1 VLNIFL
7 VHFKA
12 TLIVEDAAIFAARTK
27 GVSPPYMLAKW
38 ANSIRN
44 TVVVWRGFR
53 VFPIPTALAQE
64 ADRALVITVGEAANS
79 HYHAC
84 RLAAQITEVAD
95 FPLALAAW
103 AGSQVLCLIAQGSQ
117 VTDLFD
123 GSCHGCSFV
132 CSLPC
137 LQVIPSSHYD
147 LKARQRKNKRTTTT
161 ANDSLIKTRTSVH
174 RKRRSFLSRFRHRSL
189 LAVRAARV

>member
-1 VLNIFL
+1 
-7 VHFKA
+7 
-12 TLIVEDAAIFAARTK
+12 
-27 GVSPPYMLAKW
+27 MLAKW

-44 TVVVWRGFR
+44 TVVVWRGFC

-64 ADRALVITVGEAANS
+64 ADRALVITVGEVANS

-103 AGSQVLCLIAQGSQ
+103 AGSQVLGLIAQGSQ
-117 VTDLFD
+117 VTDLFN

-137 LQVIPSSHYD
+137 LQLND
-147 LKARQRKNKRTTTT
+147 LGARQRKNKRTTTT